1 MSGTI
6 TIGKYT
12 PSSPGITI
20 CGAVM
25 ASDANSAFYIS
36 HSNAIWLQPASS
48 GNTTTRI
55 YIDDDNIKLSSDKGG
70 GSPSHGSF
78 TITSSIMSFNC
89 NGDYFNNSF
98 SVTSSGITLSG
109 ATTINAT
116 ATTRALIPDAN
127 ATYALGEG
135 GSKGWSNIYIGNAS
149 STYNGLRI
157 INGTTN
163 YNLCG
168 INSSNT
174 MIFGDASWTPYI
186 YVKNT
191 SKPSSGVVQ
200 SFTIGDNG
208 STTINNTHV
217 WLYGRNDTTS
227 RYIGSYLVYARTYG
241 SAANVVVTNN
251 GVLGRSTSSS
261 KRYKHDIREF
271 SVDEISCL
279 YDLPLKKFKYNND
292 YISKDDEYY
301 DKDLYGFIVEDLD
314 EVLPISVQ
322 HNLDDDAEYTIPE
335 MWNNNIIVPCL
346 LKLIQDLNNRLKKVE
361 EGKEN

>member
-1 MSGTI
+1 
-6 TIGKYT
+6 
-12 PSSPGITI
+12 
-20 CGAVM
+20 M

-55 YIDDDNIKLSSDKGG
+55 YIDDDDIRLSSDKGG

-89 NGDYFNNSF
+89 NGDGFNNSF

-116 ATTRALIPDAN
+116 ATTRAIIPAAN
-127 ATYALGEG
+127 ATYALGEE
-135 GSKGWSNIYIGNAS
+135 GSKGWSYIYIGNAS

-174 MIFGDASWTPYI
+174 MIFGDASWAPYI

-191 SKPSSGVVQ
+191 SKPSSGTVQ

-208 STTINNTHV
+208 STTINDTHV

-301 DKDLYGFIVEDLD
+301 DTDLYGFIVEDQE

-322 HNLDDDAEYTIPE
+322 HNMDNDAEYTIPE

-346 LKLIQDLNNRLKKVE
+346 LKLIQDMNNRLKKVE
-361 EGKEN
+361 EGKEK

>member
-1 MSGTI
+1 
-6 TIGKYT
+6 
-12 PSSPGITI
+12 
-20 CGAVM
+20 
-25 ASDANSAFYIS
+25 
-36 HSNAIWLQPASS
+36 
-48 GNTTTRI
+48 
-55 YIDDDNIKLSSDKGG
+55 
-70 GSPSHGSF
+70 
-78 TITSSIMSFNC
+78 
-89 NGDYFNNSF
+89 
-98 SVTSSGITLSG
+98 
-109 ATTINAT
+109 
-116 ATTRALIPDAN
+116 
-127 ATYALGEG
+127 
-135 GSKGWSNIYIGNAS
+135 
-149 STYNGLRI
+149 
-157 INGTTN
+157 
-163 YNLCG
+163 
-168 INSSNT
+168 

-191 SKPSSGVVQ
+191 SRPSSGAVQ

-208 STTINNTHV
+208 SITINDTHV